1 MVKRIKEVCKIVK
14 CNFASW
20 IMNYKI
26 YLVLVT
32 LIIFVLDNYTSV
44 FNFAKQTRYRVSPY
58 LFPFCFT
65 HPFMRIVIFS
75 SVIFLFSNA
84 PFISDFQLLFLS
96 RTGKRKWYIAQMVYL
111 GICCFLLT
119 VFLAVLP
126 VIKNFPMI
134 VFLKDWGK
142 VIESLARQYEIVH
155 PISYDTVSR
164 YSAQEVMIYTVCV
177 SILLMLLL
185 GMIIFICNI
194 LFKNKSVGILI
205 SSALVLLDWFVYITG
220 NITWLWISP
229 ISWIQIS
236 NMAYARERGL
246 PSAIFSV
253 VCLIIL
259 DIVLLLSAYFV
270 SKRRDVVEM

>member
-1 MVKRIKEVCKIVK
+1 MVKKIKEVCKIVK
-14 CNFASW
+14 CNFAGW
-20 IMNYKI
+20 VTNYKI
-26 YLVLVT
+26 YFV
-32 LIIFVLDNYTSV
+32 LIILIVFVLDNYASV
-44 FNFAKQTRYRVSPY
+44 FEFAKQARYRVSPY

-96 RTGKRKWYIAQMVYL
+96 RTGKKKWYIAQMAYL
-111 GICCFLLT
+111 IICCFLLT
-119 VFLAVLP
+119 VFLALLP
-126 VIKNFPMI
+126 IIRNVTMV

-142 VIESLARQYEIVH
+142 VIETLADQYDIIH

-164 YSAQEVMIYTVCV
+164 YSAWEVMVYTVCI

-185 GMIIFICNI
+185 GMILYMSNI
-194 LFKNKSVGILI
+194 LFRNASVGVLI
-205 SSALVLLDWFVYITG
+205 SAAFVLLDWFVYITG
-220 NITWLWISP
+220 KNVLLWISP

-246 PSAIFSV
+246 PSATFSV
-253 VCLIIL
+253 TCLIIL

-270 SKRRDVVEM
+270 AAANV